1 MTQNDF
7 FRYRASFREMKC
19 CVIVPTYNNDASLA
33 RILDE
38 TLQYTGQVIVVDDG
52 STDDTG
58 SILSGYADIDILRLP
73 ENRGKGYALRTAF
86 NHAIERGYAYAI
98 TIDSDGQHMTSD
110 FPAFLSLLET
120 EREAL
125 IVGARNMDQSSV
137 PVRSNFGRK
146 FSNFWF
152 LVETGISLPDTQS
165 GFRLY
170 PLRVLKTLSL
180 FSNKFELET
189 EVLVRAAWKGCTVLS
204 IPVSVYYAPKAERVS
219 HFRPFTDFSR
229 VSVMNTVLVFLALLY
244 FRPLLYFR
252 KLRRQDPKQFLREH
266 FLHSDDSS
274 AKLACSV
281 AAGTLTAILP
291 IWGYQLI
298 LALFLAYLFRLNKVV
313 TIVASNISIPPMIPL
328 VIYGSL
334 LTGESILGG
343 GTGTFQYSTAL
354 NIDVARNNI
363 QIYLV
368 GSIVL
373 SILVSIVSGGITY
386 LLMLALRKKHRRNS

>member
-1 MTQNDF
+1 
-7 FRYRASFREMKC
+7 MKC
-19 CVIVPTYNNDASLA
+19 CVIVPTYNNDATLA

-38 TLQYTGQVIVVDDG
+38 TLQYTSQVIVVDDG

-86 NHAIERGYAYAI
+86 NHAIKRGYAYAI

-120 EREAL
+120 EREAV
-125 IVGARNMDQSSV
+125 IIGARNMDQSSV

-170 PLRVLKTLSL
+170 PLSVLKTLSL
-180 FSNKFELET
+180 CGKKFELET

-204 IPVSVYYAPKAERVS
+204 IPVTVYYAPKAERVS

-244 FRPLLYFR
+244 FRPLLFFR
-252 KLRRQDPKQFLREH
+252 KLRRQDPKKFLREQ

-281 AAGTLTAILP
+281 AAGALTAILP

-334 LTGESILGG
+334 LTGESVLGG
-343 GTGTFQYSTAL
+343 RTGTFQYSTAL

-368 GSIVL
+368 GSIAL

-386 LLMLALRKKHRRNS
+386 LLMLVLRKKHRRNS